1 VAEGGLQP
9 GLLTGSLALGFT
21 LLTGPLLLAR
31 PAFGQVSSEN
41 PYPHPA
47 AQATAVNRLA
57 SSNHLA
63 PSFDAKSV
71 IRVYNY
77 ARVDPGLL
85 EGAEKVAAV
94 IFENVGVQTAWMDCS
109 VSPGESPAYAACQS
123 PMGTA
128 DLVLRILPRRMAKKL
143 PASQDAL
150 GSAQLCRESEP
161 ACELSVFY
169 SRIDELASKGYR
181 ADRIL
186 GYVIAHEVAHVLIG
200 AGHSEEGIMRGEWSP
215 YDLQRISWGLALD
228 FTKAQTTQLRYAVL
242 RRTTSPVQ
250 QVSRQTSSAAR

>member
-1 VAEGGLQP
+1 MAEGGLQR

-21 LLTGPLLLAR
+21 LLTGPLLLVT
-31 PAFGQVSSEN
+31 PAFAQVLSEN

-47 AQATAVNRLA
+47 GQATAVNRLA
-57 SSNHLA
+57 SSNHSA
-63 PSFDAKSV
+63 PSFDAKSI

-85 EGAEKVAAV
+85 GGAEKVAAV
-94 IFENVGVQTAWMDCS
+94 IFENVGVQTAWVDCPL
-109 VSPGESPAYAACQS
+109 SPRESPAYAACQS
-123 PMGTA
+123 RMGTA

-143 PASQDAL
+143 FPSQEAL

-169 SRIDELASKGYR
+169 SRIDDLASRGYR
-181 ADRIL
+181 AERIL

-200 AGHSEEGIMRGEWSP
+200 AGHSDEGIMRGAWSP

-228 FTKAQTTQLRYAVL
+228 FTKAQSSQLRSAVL
-242 RRTTSPVQ
+242 RRTSSPVQ
-250 QVSRQTSSAAR
+250 EVSRQTSSAVR